1 MQLLYA
7 IPKSW
12 INSVS
17 DVKEYIHNQHHH
29 LMRKRQIYLL
39 NKIGSKKKILF
50 FYLSERRKNFIEI
63 ILLKEVK

>member
-17 DVKEYIHNQHHH
+17 DVKDHIHNQHHH
-29 LMRKRQIYLL
+29 LVRKRQIYLL
-39 NKIGSKKKILF
+39 NKIGSKKNIF
-50 FYLSERRKNFIEI
+50 FFSQKGGKTSSRLYY
-63 ILLKEVK
+63 

>member
-39 NKIGSKKKILF
+39 NKTGSKKF
-50 FYLSERRKNFIEI
+50 FFFLSERRKNFIET

>member
-39 NKIGSKKKILF
+39 NKIGSKKIF
-50 FYLSERRKNFIEI
+50 FFSQKGGKTSSRLYY
-63 ILLKEVK
+63 

>member
-17 DVKEYIHNQHHH
+17 DVKDHIHNQHHH

-39 NKIGSKKKILF
+39 NKIGSKKNIIF
-50 FYLSERRKNFIEI
+50 FSLRKEEKLHRDYI
-63 ILLKEVK
+63 IKRS

>member
-1 MQLLYA
+1 MQLLYE

-39 NKIGSKKKILF
+39 NKIGSKKNF
-50 FYLSERRKNFIEI
+50 FFSLRKEEKLHRDYI
-63 ILLKEVK
+63 IKRS

>member
-17 DVKEYIHNQHHH
+17 DVKDHIHNQHHH
-29 LMRKRQIYLL
+29 LVRKRQIYLL
-39 NKIGSKKKILF
+39 NKIGSKKNIF
-50 FYLSERRKNFIEI
+50 FFLSERRKNFIET

>member
-39 NKIGSKKKILF
+39 NKIGSKKIF
-50 FYLSERRKNFIEI
+50 FFLSERRKNFIET

>member
-29 LMRKRQIYLL
+29 LMRKRQIDLL
-39 NKIGSKKKILF
+39 NKIGSKKKYYF
-50 FYLSERRKNFIEI
+50 FISQKGGKTSSRLCY
-63 ILLKEVK
+63 

>member
-39 NKIGSKKKILF
+39 NKIGSKKIF
-50 FYLSERRKNFIEI
+50 FSLRKEEKLHRDYI
-63 ILLKEVK
+63 IKRS